1 MPLRN
6 RCTKPFASS
15 AVGTG
20 TTPPIG
26 SGESGDSWT
35 RQSAARDSAADAEIA
50 RKKAEQLAIEEEK
63 IRKEK
68 EAWQTKLD
76 AMHTDDENYQKRGC
90 RESGVSV
97 INALV
102 SFFSTL
108 GEPPK
113 EGEHPGGEEKEGG
126 PSRDGEV
133 LV

>member
-1 MPLRN
+1 MGARAEKVAKEAEEQRKLAEKKALAEQARLL
-6 RCTKPFASS
+6 
-15 AVGTG
+15 
-20 TTPPIG
+20 
-26 SGESGDSWT
+26 
-35 RQSAARDSAADAEIA
+35 AAKKAQEEKDEAKQKKDLADAEIA

-113 EGEHPGGEEKEGG
+113 EG
-126 PSRDGEV
+126 
-133 LV
+133 